1 MRNLTLTSSFIAAL
15 SLTSFGQTDAS
26 LHSKISNKEKQLA
39 EIQKELHEL
48 RSKLN
53 AKIIAKHSVKQGET
67 LHSIARTYDVSVSR
81 IMMWN
86 KITDPHKGE
95 SRRKYRYLRTPVR
108 SCLKHPIQ

>member
-53 AKIIAKHSVKQGET
+53 NLERTLEKLTEVRDYDDVFEDRPIEAARHGEGRF
-67 LHSIARTYDVSVSR
+67 I
-81 IMMWN
+81 
-86 KITDPHKGE
+86 E
-95 SRRKYRYLRTPVR
+95 EF
-108 SCLKHPIQ
+108 